1 MLRAPRRLP
10 AFTFLVNDMPTGR
23 ANLAAHLGISMR
35 SLQRYEADNQ
45 APRAVML
52 AMFWE
57 SRWGASQ
64 ADADLH
70 NTAQVLCHQVA
81 GLTRENAALRRR
93 LLVLESELQQVPRR
107 AANLPFFSSC
117 GL

>member
-10 AFTFLVNDMPTGR
+10 ALPFLLHDMPTSR
-23 ANLAAHLGISMR
+23 ANLAAHLGIGLR
-35 SLQRYEADNQ
+35 TLQRYEADGQ
-45 APRAVML
+45 APRPVML

-57 SRWGASQ
+57 TRWGASQ
-64 ADADLH
+64 ADADLY
-70 NTAQVLCHQVA
+70 NNAQVLRHQVA

-93 LLVLESELQQVPRR
+93 VRVLESELQQSDRQ